1 MTEMDKL
8 DAMLT
13 ERGIEHTYDR
23 NYQDCGTQII
33 VYEHGERAW
42 DAVCTRF
49 SYGGKDGYLEVMAE
63 ASIANNHRAP
73 MAAGAKIRAAASAR
87 ARKKNNPKM
96 EVLHNGER
104 QNHC

>member
-8 DAMLT
+8 DALLT

-23 NYQDCGTQII
+23 NFQGGTQII
-33 VYEHGERAW
+33 VYENGKRAW

-63 ASIANNHRAP
+63 NLLSHVEGWLTAEQVME
-73 MAAGAKIRAAASAR
+73 MAY
-87 ARKKNNPKM
+87 
-96 EVLHNGER
+96 
-104 QNHC
+104 CT

>member
-1 MTEMDKL
+1 MMTEMDKL

-23 NYQDCGTQII
+23 DYQDCGTQII
-33 VYEHGERAW
+33 VYEHGERVW

-63 ASIANNHRAP
+63 NLP
-73 MAAGAKIRAAASAR
+73 MKVEGWLTAEQVM
-87 ARKKNNPKM
+87 KM
-96 EVLHNGER
+96 AYGET
-104 QNHC
+104 

>member
-23 NYQDCGTQII
+23 NFQDCGKQII

-49 SYGGKDGYLEVMAE
+49 SYGGKDGLLEVMAE
-63 ASIANNHRAP
+63 NLPTKVEGCLTAEQVMK
-73 MAAGAKIRAAASAR
+73 MAY
-87 ARKKNNPKM
+87 
-96 EVLHNGER
+96 GEE
-104 QNHC
+104 

>member
-1 MTEMDKL
+1 MMTEMDKL

-23 NYQDCGTQII
+23 DFQDCGTQII

-49 SYGGKDGYLEVMAE
+49 SYGGKDGLLEAMAE
-63 ASIANNHRAP
+63 NLPTEVEGWLTAEQVMQ
-73 MAAGAKIRAAASAR
+73 MAY
-87 ARKKNNPKM
+87 
-96 EVLHNGER
+96 GED
-104 QNHC
+104 

>member
-1 MTEMDKL
+1 MMIEMDKL

-23 NYQDCGTQII
+23 NFQLCGTQII

-49 SYGGKDGYLEVMAE
+49 SYGGKDGLLEVMAE
-63 ASIANNHRAP
+63 NLPTKVEGWLTAEQVMKRAY
-73 MAAGAKIRAAASAR
+73 
-87 ARKKNNPKM
+87 
-96 EVLHNGER
+96 GEE
-104 QNHC
+104 

>member
-13 ERGIEHTYDR
+13 KRGIEHTYDR
-23 NYQDCGTQII
+23 NFQLCGTQII

-49 SYGGKDGYLEVMAE
+49 SYGSMDGYLEVMSENFPTKVEGWLTAE
-63 ASIANNHRAP
+63 QVMK
-73 MAAGAKIRAAASAR
+73 MAYW
-87 ARKKNNPKM
+87 
-96 EVLHNGER
+96 ET
-104 QNHC
+104 